1 MAMRRPKKASRKVLA
16 IGAGI
21 LAEALALRL
30 RGYPMGTNVIV
41 RCRRGHLFST
51 IWLPGISF
59 KSLRLIWWRGQRCPV
74 GNHWTIVTP
83 VRRGEISDAE
93 VQSARERKDV
103 RVP

>member
-1 MAMRRPKKASRKVLA
+1 MAKRRPTSPSRKVLA
-16 IGAGI
+16 IAAGI
-21 LAEALALRL
+21 GAEAIALWA
-30 RGYPMGTNVIV
+30 RGYPMGTDVVV

-51 IWLPGISF
+51 IWLPGISV

-83 VRRGEISDAE
+83 VRRGEL
-93 VQSARERKDV
+93 SADEARAAHSRKDV